1 MFCTRCGA
9 ELGEDAVFCSECGK
23 KIEVVAKA
31 VTEVEAAHIHTEK
44 PVGGKTARRKDRF
57 GTGFYLTAL
66 GLSVL
71 LLLYFYLWKHFNF
84 NLFSV
89 FSDVF
94 LQHHFKHVL
103 AAGLVVLSCILL
115 KASRIPAIITLISI
129 SASQYIY
136 IEIESDRVRLITQD
150 IFLNIWSI
158 AVFSAAIFFIL
169 TLICKGI
176 AGRIMNVILLSLSV
190 FLTIYSL
197 VLGVCRPEAGG
208 YVFTKIA
215 SIGDPTR
222 LPYFYPIVFFTYTV
236 ISIGMLSMK
245 YAPQKGAADTGK
257 TGSRRKKYVLSYVS
271 GYTVAALMSAAVII
285 LFVGENTIE
294 KRTARTMEK
303 GDGYYYEE
311 QYVAA
316 LSIYQ
321 AAFRLNPDDP
331 DVYIAML
338 KASGKCLN
346 PDEILSSYEMAVEN
360 LGRKDLKNI
369 TEKAW
374 KLIGDLEDDF
384 RDAGRDEDYR
394 TLVNNFRYKVDA
406 TDIEIDLSRNRPR

>member
-1 MFCTRCGA
+1 MF
-9 ELGEDAVFCSECGK
+9 V
-23 KIEVVAKA
+23 
-31 VTEVEAAHIHTEK
+31 
-44 PVGGKTARRKDRF
+44 
-57 GTGFYLTAL
+57 
-66 GLSVL
+66 
-71 LLLYFYLWKHFNF
+71 
-84 NLFSV
+84 
-89 FSDVF
+89 
-94 LQHHFKHVL
+94 
-103 AAGLVVLSCILL
+103 
-115 KASRIPAIITLISI
+115 
-129 SASQYIY
+129 
-136 IEIESDRVRLITQD
+136 
-150 IFLNIWSI
+150 NIWSI
-158 AVFSAAIFFIL
+158 AVFSAAVFFIL

-215 SIGDPTR
+215 SIGDPTL

-245 YAPQKGAADTGK
+245 YAPQKNAADTGENS
-257 TGSRRKKYVLSYVS
+257 SRRKKYVLSYVS
-271 GYTVAALMSAAVII
+271 GYTVAALMSVAVII

-294 KRTARTMEK
+294 KRTARIMEK
-303 GDGYYYEE
+303 GDGYYYED

-406 TDIEIDLSRNRPR
+406 TDIEIDLSRNRPRGYTTHHSSLPPV